1 MGIQKKEVKR
11 APRKKTKQRSLS
23 HGVLHVLAKFN
34 NTIVTVTDSL
44 GKVLASSSSGAAGFK
59 GSRKGTPYAAQVAAN
74 MVGDRAKEFGIKSF
88 DVMVK
93 GPGPGRE
100 AAVRTIH
107 NMGFDVKS
115 LKDVTPLP
123 HNGVRRRKKRRV

>member
-1 MGIQKKEVKR
+1 MAKAAKR
-11 APRKKTKQRSLS
+11 ATRKKTKQRSLS
-23 HGVLHVLAKFN
+23 HGVFHVLAKFN
-34 NTIVTVTDSL
+34 NTIITVTDSL
-44 GKVLASSSSGAAGFK
+44 GKVLATSSSGAAGFK

-74 MVGDRAKEFGIKSF
+74 KVGDRAKEFGIKSF
-88 DVMVK
+88 DVLIK

-123 HNGVRRRKKRRV
+123 HNGVRRRKKRRA